1 MAVLSILGRHLWPKG
16 EWTLRA
22 RVVVAL
28 VLLVLA
34 KVANVYV
41 PLLYKQAVDA
51 LGTAQAQ
58 AMAVPVVLILAYG
71 AARVLAQ
78 AFGEVRDA
86 VFAPVAQRA
95 IRNLALEVFGHL
107 HALSLRFHLERQTGG
122 LSRVI
127 ERGTQGMEFLIRFT
141 TFNILPT
148 LLEIVLVGAI
158 LWRLYDW
165 RFTVVTLG
173 VIAAYIVFT
182 VTLSEWRIK
191 FVRRMN
197 DADTEANAKAI
208 DSLLNYETVKYFGN
222 EAHEARR
229 YDVGRRRYELAAI
242 RSSRTLSLLNIG
254 QGGII
259 AVGLALIMVMAGQG
273 VVDHTMTVGDFVAV
287 NAFLLQ
293 LYAPLNMLGFAYR
306 EIRSALVSME
316 QMFGLLDV
324 SEEVADRPGAPAL
337 QVSGGEIVFDHVDFH
352 YDKARPILHDVS
364 FRVAP
369 GDTVAIVGSSGAGKS
384 TVSRI
389 LFRFYD
395 VAAGHVRI
403 DGQDIR
409 DVSQASLRAAIGVV
423 PQDTVLFND
432 TIYYNIAYGRPDASR
447 EEVEQAARLARI
459 HDFITGLPAGY
470 ESTVGERGLKLSGGE
485 KQRVAIAR
493 TILKNPRIL
502 LFDEATSA
510 LDTRTE
516 QEIQRS
522 LEEVSRG
529 RTTVVIAHRLSTIIH
544 ADEIVVLDRG
554 RVAERGRHAELLAR
568 KRPLRR
574 HVASPAG
581 GRRRGCGQGRDQG
594 RGASVLPRG
603 RPPPCRR
610 VAAARPVP
618 GELCCRSSPLARR
631 SACKWVWRC
640 RWCRWPWSAKART
653 SSPSVSCRPP
663 GRSAC
668 WPSARASRTWPRASV
683 PRPASS
689 LPSAWGR

>member
-1 MAVLSILGRHLWPKG
+1 MSPPADHRLPAIDPDRSWAALRILGRHLWPKG
-16 EWTLRA
+16 EWGLRC
-22 RVVVAL
+22 RVVIAG

-34 KVANVYV
+34 KVTNVYV
-41 PLLYKQAVDA
+41 PLLYKHAIDAFGDPRVQAV
-51 LGTAQAQ
+51 
-58 AMAVPVVLILAYG
+58 AVPVALILAYG
-71 AARVLAQ
+71 LARVLAQ

-86 VFAPVAQRA
+86 IFAPVSQRA
-95 IRNLALEVFGHL
+95 IRNLALEVFRHL

-148 LLEIVLVGAI
+148 LFEIALVGAI

-165 RFTVVTLG
+165 RFTAVILG
-173 VIAAYIVFT
+173 IIASYIVFS
-182 VTLSEWRIK
+182 VALSEWRIK

-222 EAHEARR
+222 EAHEASR
-229 YDVGRRRYELAAI
+229 YDVGRRRYETAAI
-242 RSSRTLSLLNIG
+242 RSSRTLSMLNIG
-254 QGGII
+254 QGAII
-259 AVGLALIMVMAGQG
+259 SLGLAAVMILAGYG
-273 VVDHTMTVGDFVAV
+273 VAEGKMTVGDFVAV

-293 LYAPLNMLGFAYR
+293 LYQPLNLLGFAYR
-306 EIRSALVSME
+306 EIRNSLVNME
-316 QMFGLLDV
+316 RMFGLLDIAT
-324 SEEVADRPGAPAL
+324 EVADRPGARPLA
-337 QVSGGEIVFDHVDFH
+337 VSGGEIVFDHVDFH
-352 YDKARPILHDVS
+352 YDKARPILHEVS

-395 VAAGHVRI
+395 VASGGVRI

-409 DVSQASLRAAIGVV
+409 EVTQESLRAAIGVV

-432 TIYYNIAYGRPDASR
+432 TIYYNIAYGRPGATR
-447 EEVEQAARLARI
+447 EEIEQAAKLARI
-459 HDFITGLPAGY
+459 HDFIVSLPQGY
-470 ESTVGERGLKLSGGE
+470 DATVGERGLKLSGGE

-529 RTTVVIAHRLSTIIH
+529 RTTLVIAHRLSTIIN
-544 ADEIVVLDRG
+544 ANEIVVLDRG

-568 KRPLRR
+568 DGLYADMWRR
-574 HVASPAG
+574 QQEAAAAEAERKVDTSE
-581 GRRRGCGQGRDQG
+581 
-594 RGASVLPRG
+594 
-603 RPPPCRR
+603 PPSFRSEGHLR
-610 VAAARPVP
+610 VA
-618 GELCCRSSPLARR
+618 E
-631 SACKWVWRC
+631 
-640 RWCRWPWSAKART
+640 
-653 SSPSVSCRPP
+653 
-663 GRSAC
+663 
-668 WPSARASRTWPRASV
+668 
-683 PRPASS
+683 
-689 LPSAWGR
+689 